1 VMQNPVYM
9 ELFSSLGGNAVPMA
23 WGEVYTAVQQ
33 GTIDGLEIPIPV
45 IAAAKYFEIAEYLSL
60 TRHTYSAIGLL
71 MADRTYDRL
80 SEEHQAAVREAA
92 SRAVARQREQVGE
105 LQARTLHILREN
117 GMKVNVVENRSAFR
131 ERVKPVYEEFRSRIG
146 DDIMDRV
153 LAATE

>member
-1 VMQNPVYM
+1 
-9 ELFSSLGGNAVPMA
+9 
-23 WGEVYTAVQQ
+23 
-33 GTIDGLEIPIPV
+33 V
-45 IAAAKYFEIAEYLSL
+45 IAAAKYFEITEYLSL

-80 SEEHQAAVREAA
+80 SEEHQAAVRKAA

-117 GMKVNVVENRSAFR
+117 GMKVNVVENRGAFR
-131 ERVKPVYEEFRSRIG
+131 ARVKPVYEEFRSRIG